1 MVDTG
6 IGDDDTTEADG
17 TLTMGELEYAI
28 KTNDEVKDLLNTTPS
43 LAPLL
48 LPSTRKSAFK
58 AIDANGDL
66 KLTMNELINLTHVAR
81 EHADREYVAHRLNG
95 KPPIICDSMVEMNKV
110 MRYDEKENDKLL
122 AAQEDMKKTKKA
134 SGKNQPKVIVPK
146 NKKILTDKQIRD
158 NAIQKDK
165 EDKMKYQKNLEIVKA
180 KSEKKKFFEKT
191 RGSNLL
197 KGEIRS
203 NARSAALNRA
213 RNQPSEDEE
222 DDNDDDDDDGQFSDT
237 DYNNTTSTAKSY
249 DDQEEDDDDQEDDQ
263 DDQDDDADDAYMND
277 HDTRGNTT
285 NDYEEEDDQEEDDQE
300 EDDQEEEDE
309 EDSHELDEEEE
320 AMMMESPEKIQP
332 MQPAR
337 PTRPTSRS
345 SSGGGGR
352 QRSKSP
358 TETTETT
365 STEATIKPQRTRCEI
380 QTNDKGECY
389 LCGRPGHKDEF
400 SHPLDDDWETAK
412 KPEEIE
418 IKKWIC
424 KNCNTSN
431 PMSYNFCG
439 NCQQPGGDDD
449 DDEDDDDDD
458 DDDDIE
464 LDDGEFGE
472 Y

>member
-180 KSEKKKFFEKT
+180 KSEKK
-191 RGSNLL
+191 
-197 KGEIRS
+197 EI
-203 NARSAALNRA
+203 
-213 RNQPSEDEE
+213 
-222 DDNDDDDDDGQFSDT
+222 F
-237 DYNNTTSTAKSY
+237 
-249 DDQEEDDDDQEDDQ
+249 
-263 DDQDDDADDAYMND
+263 
-277 HDTRGNTT
+277 
-285 NDYEEEDDQEEDDQE
+285 
-300 EDDQEEEDE
+300 
-309 EDSHELDEEEE
+309 
-320 AMMMESPEKIQP
+320 
-332 MQPAR
+332 
-337 PTRPTSRS
+337 
-345 SSGGGGR
+345 
-352 QRSKSP
+352 
-358 TETTETT
+358 
-365 STEATIKPQRTRCEI
+365 
-380 QTNDKGECY
+380 
-389 LCGRPGHKDEF
+389 
-400 SHPLDDDWETAK
+400 
-412 KPEEIE
+412 
-418 IKKWIC
+418 
-424 KNCNTSN
+424 
-431 PMSYNFCG
+431 
-439 NCQQPGGDDD
+439 
-449 DDEDDDDDD
+449 
-458 DDDDIE
+458 
-464 LDDGEFGE
+464 
-472 Y
+472 